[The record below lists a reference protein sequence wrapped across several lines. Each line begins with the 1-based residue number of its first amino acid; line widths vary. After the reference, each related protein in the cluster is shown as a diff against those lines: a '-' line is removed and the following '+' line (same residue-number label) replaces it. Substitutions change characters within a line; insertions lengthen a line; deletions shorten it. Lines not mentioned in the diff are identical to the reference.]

1 MGTDAKNINEEVID
15 ALYEAS
21 HLYMGQ
27 SYTNNDLY
35 TTASRLCNV
44 PYSMVKW
51 VGEKQVGDRHPDDY
65 YKSPRPK
72 YQER

>member
-1 MGTDAKNINEEVID
+1 
-15 ALYEAS
+15 
-21 HLYMGQ
+21 LYMGQ
-27 SYTNNDLY
+27 SYTNDDLY

-72 YQER
+72 YKER